1 MHGTYDFP
9 LVALSI
15 VIAILAS
22 YTALA
27 LTGRVTVA
35 RDNARLA
42 WLLGGSI
49 AMGTGIWS
57 MHFVAMLA
65 FRLPVQI
72 GYNVPLVALS
82 LLAAMAAS
90 ALALVIA
97 SRPSLHPLQLL
108 AAASVMGG
116 GIVTMHYTGM
126 AAIRMPA
133 HLSYNVWLVALSV
146 LIAISASTVAL
157 WIFRRLR
164 EDESRRGGILKAG
177 AAVLLGFA
185 ITGLHYTAMT
195 ASHFSAASNE
205 EMAPHGFILATDG
218 LAAAVVIGTFLILVL
233 ALLGSVVDHWVRV
246 KLAGADALR
255 ESEERYRSVL
265 NQVHEVIFR
274 TDANGCWTFINPAWT
289 EITGFTQEETLG
301 SSVVEQIHPDD
312 RAGVIAAFQSFLDS
326 GENSS
331 RHDVRFL
338 TQSGGTRWLEVH
350 ARVSRDATGAFLGT
364 AGSLRDVTEHRR
376 AEEAIRAAREAAE
389 AASRAKSEFL
399 SRMSHELRTPLNAI
413 LGFGQLLEIEEL
425 TPDNRESVEHI
436 LKGGR
441 HLLDLINEVLDM
453 TGIEAG
459 RLRLTTEVVP
469 VCEVA
474 REVLDLLRPLAAQRE
489 ITLRAHSVQ
498 GCSSFVLADRQR
510 LKQVLL
516 NLLSN
521 AIKYNHTGGNVV
533 VASEELPGQRLRISV
548 SDTGDG
554 IPLDRIDRLFTPFER
569 LGAEQSG
576 IEGTGLGLAVSK
588 RITEAMGGTI
598 GVQSHAAAGTGT
610 TFWIELP
617 LGDSPIEI
625 FPLAE
630 ASAQRVDETRL
641 ADLMTTIL
649 YVEDNLANLELV
661 QRILS
666 RRPDIKLIPCMQ
678 GELALELARLHQPHL
693 ILLDLHLPDVPGEQV
708 LQRLRQAPESR
719 EIPVIVVSADATAGQ
734 TERLTGFGAQG
745 YLTKPIDVRTFIA
758 VIDNVLTAGGV
769 AA

>member
-1 MHGTYDFP
+1 MHGTYDFL

-27 LTGRVTVA
+27 LTGRVTVT
-35 RDNARLA
+35 RDNARRA
-42 WLLGGSI
+42 WLLGGSM

-97 SRPSLHPLQLL
+97 SRPSLSLVQLG

-133 HLSYNVWLVALSV
+133 HLSYNVWLVLLSV
-146 LIAISASTVAL
+146 VIAISASTVAL

-164 EDESRRGGILKAG
+164 TDDSRRGLVLRAG

-195 ASHFSAASNE
+195 ASHFSAPTQAE
-205 EMAPHGFILATDG
+205 LAPHGFVLATDG
-218 LAAAVVIGTFLILVL
+218 LAAAVVIGTILILVL

-246 KLAGADALR
+246 KLAGAEALR

-265 NQVHEVIFR
+265 GQVHEVIFR
-274 TDANGCWTFINPAWT
+274 TDATGQWTFLNPAWT
-289 EITGFTQEETLG
+289 EITGFTQEESLG
-301 SSVVEQIHPDD
+301 NALVDYVHPED
-312 RAGVIAAFQSFLDS
+312 RASELAAFQAFAEGDAV
-326 GENSS
+326 SS
-331 RHDVRFL
+331 RHDVRYL
-338 TQSGGTRWLEVH
+338 TRDGGMRWMEVH
-350 ARVSRDATGAFLGT
+350 ARVTRDASGTLLGT
-364 AGSLRDVTEHRR
+364 AGSLRDVTEHRQ
-376 AEEAIRAAREAAE
+376 AEEALRAARETAE

-413 LGFGQLLEIEEL
+413 LGFGQLLEIEDL
-425 TPDNRESVEHI
+425 SADNRESVEHI

-459 RLRLTTEVVP
+459 RLRLAPESVGVSD
-469 VCEVA
+469 VA
-474 REVLDLLRPLAAQRE
+474 REVLDLLRPLAAQRG

-498 GCSSFVLADRQR
+498 GCSSHVLADRQR

-521 AIKYNHTGGNVV
+521 AIKYNEAGGGVV
-533 VASEELPGQRLRISV
+533 VETREVPNDRLRISV
-548 SDTGDG
+548 TDTGSG
-554 IPLDRIDRLFTPFER
+554 IPADRQARLFTPFER
-569 LGAEQSG
+569 LGAEQSDV
-576 IEGTGLGLAVSK
+576 EGTGLGLALSK
-588 RITEAMGGTI
+588 RLTEAMGGAI
-598 GVQSHAAAGTGT
+598 GLDSVAGEGS

-617 LGDSPIEI
+617 LGESPIDI
-625 FPLAE
+625 FE
-630 ASAQRVDETRL
+630 QIDVGNHHVKETRL
-641 ADLMTTIL
+641 ADLMTRIL

-666 RRPDIKLIPCMQ
+666 RRPDIALTPCMQ
-678 GELALELARLHQPHL
+678 GELALELARLHRPHL
-693 ILLDLHLPDVPGEQV
+693 ILLDLHLPDVPGERV
-708 LQRLRQAPESR
+708 LQRLRLNAETR
-719 EIPVIVVSADATAGQ
+719 DIPVIVVSADASAGQ
-734 TERLTGFGAQG
+734 TERLVEFGAQG
-745 YLTKPIDVRTFIA
+745 YLTKPIDIRMFLA
-758 VIDNVLTAGGV
+758 VIDEALSASM
-769 AA
+769 AS